1 MKRDMRKY
9 ILRKLVELIFT
20 LLFVTLLSFFV
31 DEVIV
36 R

>member
-1 MKRDMRKY
+1 MKRDMGKY

-20 LLFVTLLSFFV
+20 LLFT